1 MWKFVLHLLPYFVLQ
16 YHVRQT
22 HGEIYTYEDVELR
35 RIFANE
41 FPQDTVRKSGALDAE
56 HLGRYSEL
64 KSYYENPK
72 AKFNSHFEELTC
84 YNKEEG
90 KMCSV
95 DMDRY
100 SPEENQYY
108 MSSKLESHTD
118 RRRVFCFMLLCF
130 TEDELD
136 RVVASF

>member
-1 MWKFVLHLLPYFVLQ
+1 M
-16 YHVRQT
+16 T
-22 HGEIYTYEDVELR
+22 LR
-35 RIFANE
+35 YY
-41 FPQDTVRKSGALDAE
+41 

-64 KSYYENPK
+64 NSYYKYPK
-72 AKFNSHFEELTC
+72 AKINSHFEELTC
-84 YNKEEG
+84 YNKEGG

-95 DMDRY
+95 DMNRY
-100 SPEENQYY
+100 SPEEDQYY
-108 MSSKLESHTD
+108 MSSKNESHID